1 MFNRVYEQSNIDIF
15 FIDWEHDKE
24 LLIKNANELRTEKYR
39 GAWRLVS
46 VANQFNRLINERYIS
61 LPFCFFWLVFA
72 WWYLDWG
79 KYTNH
84 IPSKTLSVN
93 SPDNYILMH
102 FLGSFVLILCGLG
115 HYMFWHIIQFAVP
128 LKKDDFID
136 LCCVANTS
144 VFILDQSLHGY
155 YIHGQSPAGKSDT
168 NLDELLRFLDEEGT
182 GKAKG
187 RGLVDK
193 DPDNLQTYELFI
205 SYKMRISYDGIFGL
219 QTETMINSAQ
229 SRDKL
234 HNQSRLIYYNLE
246 SLTLSKLYQRVYNMI
261 KFTNSNLI

>member
-1 MFNRVYEQSNIDIF
+1 MFNKVYEQSNIDVF

-46 VANQFNRLINERYIS
+46 VANQFNKLINERYIS
-61 LPFCFFWLVFA
+61 LPFSFFWLVFA

-84 IPSKTLSVN
+84 IPSKTLSAN

-102 FLGSFVLILCGLG
+102 FLASFVLILCGIA
-115 HYMFWHIIQFAVP
+115 HIIYWRIIQCVIP

-155 YIHGQSPAGKSDT
+155 YIHGQSPSGKSDT
-168 NLDELLRFLDEEGT
+168 NLDELLRFLDEEST

-234 HNQSRLIYYNLE
+234 HNQSR
-246 SLTLSKLYQRVYNMI
+246 
-261 KFTNSNLI
+261 